1 VNSDSVFAE
10 IYELR
15 DSAQA
20 STLSRFFKTG
30 PGEYGEGD
38 FFLGLKVPQTRQIAK
53 KYSTLPLKEIHKL
66 LKSDFHE
73 VRLCGLLILVAQFE
87 KAKDRQDQKPLFDF
101 YIKAMN
107 QGFINNWDLVDVT
120 APRMG
125 RYLVTESDSMDFLTT
140 LAISDDLWHR
150 RLSIVFT
157 FAHQKYGDLMPTIEI
172 SELLLEDEEDLIH
185 KAVGWALREV
195 GKNDLALL
203 RQFLKLN
210 GNRMPRTALRYAI
223 EKMSESER
231 RQWLLSTK

>member
-38 FFLGLKVPQTRQIAK
+38 LFLGLKVPRTRQIAK

-87 KAKDRQDQKPLFDF
+87 KAKNQQDQKTLFDF

-125 RYLVTESDSMDFLTT
+125 RYLVTESDSTDFLTT

-172 SELLLEDEEDLIH
+172 AELLLEDEEDLIH

-195 GKNDLALL
+195 GKKDLALL

-210 GNRMPRTALRYAI
+210 GSRMPRTALRYAT
-223 EKMSESER
+223 EKMSETER